1 MSAARGIVIGN
12 VFSDH
17 NRGGAALTAA
27 SIRAVQHAF
36 PGRPITV
43 IVVAQP
49 GQQLTQSHGQ
59 TKRRFPDVE
68 FLPPAYPAPR
78 GRLGGL
84 RATLRSLWAVA
95 RGKPGRSESLRR
107 IAAAELVVS
116 RGGYVFV
123 DRPGF
128 GGLLALWHTA
138 FPIIYASRLGIPT
151 VVFSSSI
158 GPFRD
163 RKSRMLNRWILR
175 RATLVLARD
184 PRSYRRAVA
193 LGIPF
198 DRVREVPDSVFA
210 LDPPTVEQCG
220 AAARRHALEGAV
232 GVVTVRALVP
242 VPERSRFLDRLAEAL
257 QIAIA
262 DGLVDRIA
270 VVDQMSGGEARD
282 SADLLARLP
291 DDRATLISGDLSP
304 TDLMSLYG
312 SVRFVVGCRLHSTI
326 FAMIA
331 GTPAVVVSLTEEKAE
346 GIFESLGL
354 GHFVVEADFQ
364 PRVLVG
370 LLHEIVEGGA
380 AARERVAT
388 AVGEARQRVQALPD
402 LLEEA
407 SHLSS
412 QSSGAV

>member
-1 MSAARGIVIGN
+1 LSTARGIVIGN

-27 SIRAVQHAF
+27 SIRAVQQAL

-49 GQQLTQSHGQ
+49 GQQLTRSHGE
-59 TKRRFPDVE
+59 TMRRFPDVE
-68 FLPPAYPAPR
+68 LLPPAYPAAR
-78 GRLGGL
+78 GPLAGL
-84 RATLRSLWAVA
+84 RATLGSLWAVA
-95 RGKPGRSESLRR
+95 RGRRARGSESLRR

-123 DRPGF
+123 DRRGF

-163 RKSRMLNRWILR
+163 RKSRMLNGWILR

-184 PRSYRRAVA
+184 PRSYRRALD
-193 LGIPF
+193 LGVPF

-210 LDPPTVEQCG
+210 LDPPTVEQCRD
-220 AAARRHALEGAV
+220 AARRHALEGAV

-242 VPERSRFLDRLAEAL
+242 AHERTRFLDRLAEAL
-257 QIAIA
+257 RIAIA
-262 DGLVDRIA
+262 EGLVDRIA

-291 DDRATLISGDLSP
+291 DDRARLISGDLSP
-304 TDLMSLYG
+304 SELMSLYS

-331 GTPAVVVSLTEEKAE
+331 GTPAVVVSLTEEKAD

-354 GHFVVEADFQ
+354 GHFVVQADFD
-364 PRVLVG
+364 PREVVG

-380 AARERVAT
+380 ATRERVAT
-388 AVGEARQRVQALPD
+388 AAREAGQRSQELPD
-402 LLEEA
+402 LLEKV
-407 SHLSS
+407 S
-412 QSSGAV
+412 QRS

>member
-1 MSAARGIVIGN
+1 VSTARGIVIGN
-12 VFSDH
+12 VFSDY

-27 SIRAVQHAF
+27 SIRVVQQAF

-43 IVVAQP
+43 IVVPQP
-49 GQQLTQSHGQ
+49 GQQLTQSHAQ
-59 TKRRFPDVE
+59 TMRRFPDVE
-68 FLPPAYPAPR
+68 LLPPAYPAPR
-78 GRLGGL
+78 GRLAGV

-95 RGKPGRSESLRR
+95 RGKPAAGSESLRR

-138 FPIIYASRLGIPT
+138 FPIVYASRLGIPT
-151 VVFSSSI
+151 VVFSSSV
-158 GPFRD
+158 GPFQD
-163 RKSRMLNRWILR
+163 RKSRILNRWILR

-184 PRSYRRAVA
+184 PHSYHRA
-193 LGIPF
+193 LGLGVPF

-210 LDPPTVEQCG
+210 LDPPTVEERRE
-220 AAARRHALEGAV
+220 AAQRHALEGAV

-242 VPERSRFLDRLAEAL
+242 PPERARFLDRLAEAL
-257 QIAIA
+257 RIAI
-262 DGLVDRIA
+262 DEGLVDRIA
-270 VVDQMSGGEARD
+270 VVDQITGGDARD

-291 DDRATLISGDLSP
+291 DDRSMRISGDLSP

-331 GTPAVVVSLTEEKAE
+331 GTPAVAVSLTEQKAA

-354 GHFVVEADFQ
+354 GRFIVEADFK
-364 PRVLVG
+364 PRELVG
-370 LLHEIVEGGA
+370 LLREIVEGGA
-380 AARERVAT
+380 AIRERVAT
-388 AVGEARQRVQALPD
+388 AAGEARRRAQELPN
-402 LLEEA
+402 LLEKV
-407 SHLSS
+407 SHGS
-412 QSSGAV
+412 